1 MADTLHE
8 AEWKPKHN
16 PWLIA
21 MTVTLA
27 TFMEVLD
34 TSIANVALPHI
45 AGSVGASQEE
55 ATWVLTS
62 YLVASAVILPIS
74 GWLSN
79 RIGRKRFYMTCVAMF
94 TACSLLCGLAPTLPL
109 LIFARILQGLGGGG
123 LAPSEQA
130 ILADTF
136 SIEKRGQAFALY
148 GTAVV
153 IAPAIGPTLGG
164 WLTDNYNWHWIFFI
178 NLPIGLISLYLS
190 NRMVEDPPELVART
204 KRRDPVDYIGLLSVA
219 IGVGML
225 EFTLDKG
232 QEKDWFGSG
241 EIQLTMLIAAVVL
254 VFFVIWEWRH
264 VDPIVDLKLL
274 KNRNFGTAV
283 FLQLVLGM
291 VLFGSTVLIPQYLQS
306 MLGYT
311 AERAGEVLSP
321 AGLVMMVMMAV
332 AGRTLGKG
340 DPRLMV
346 MLGYLAVAAGL
357 YNLTR
362 LDLYSSFGTVTLWR
376 ALQVIGLPFIF
387 IPISTLNYVGVP
399 REKSNQIS
407 SLSNFARNIGGSAGT
422 ALLTTYLARS
432 AQVHSDVLSANI
444 SAGSVALQT
453 YASRFASALNMS
465 MAQVQGLAT
474 ASAYNQL
481 LQQATM
487 LAYKNAFAILA
498 WTVMGLSPLVWLMRL
513 PPKRAKIDPE
523 QMAAH

>member
-1 MADTLHE
+1 MSE
-8 AEWKPKHN
+8 AVWKPKHN

-21 MTVTLA
+21 LTVTLA

-62 YLVASAVILPIS
+62 YLVSSAVILPIS

-79 RIGRKRFYMTCVAMF
+79 RFGRKRFYMTCVALF
-94 TACSLLCGLAPTLPL
+94 TTCSLLCGLAPTLPF
-109 LIFARILQGLGGGG
+109 LILARILQGLGGGG

-136 SIEKRGQAFALY
+136 PIEKRGQAFALY
-148 GTAVV
+148 GMAVV
-153 IAPAIGPTLGG
+153 VAPAIGPTLGG
-164 WLTDNYNWHWIFFI
+164 WITDNYNWHWIFFI
-178 NLPIGLISLYLS
+178 NLPVGLLSLFLS
-190 NRMVEDPPELVART
+190 NRMVEDPPEITART
-204 KRRDPVDYIGLLSVA
+204 KRRDPIDFVGLISVALGVGLLEA
-219 IGVGML
+219 
-225 EFTLDKG
+225 TLDKG

-241 EIQLTMLIAAVVL
+241 QIQITATLAVITL
-254 VFFVIWEWRH
+254 VFFVLWEWH
-264 VDPIVDLKLL
+264 HPDPIVDLKLL

-283 FLQLVLGM
+283 FLQLILGM
-291 VLFGSTVLIPQYLQS
+291 VLFGSTVLIPQYLQT

-321 AGLVMMVMMAV
+321 AGFVMVVMMAI

-340 DPRLMV
+340 DPRLTV

-362 LDLYSSFGTVTLWR
+362 LDLYSAFGTVTWWR
-376 ALQVIGLPFIF
+376 MLQVIGLPFIF

-407 SLSNFARNIGGSAGT
+407 ALSNFARNMGGSAGT
-422 ALLTTYLARS
+422 ALLTTFLARS
-432 AQVHSDVLSANI
+432 SQINQLSLASNLSAGGYAI
-444 SAGSVALQT
+444 SDYINQFA
-453 YASRFASALNMS
+453 ASMHSAAAAVQLTA
-465 MAQVQGLAT
+465 MAQVYGAMQR
-474 ASAYNQL
+474 
-481 LQQATM
+481 QATM
-487 LAYKNAFAILA
+487 LAYKNAFFLLA
-498 WTVMGLSPLVWLMRL
+498 VTVMCLSPLVWIMRL
-513 PPKRAKIDPE
+513 PPKAAKVDPE

>member
-1 MADTLHE
+1 MPE
-8 AEWKPKHN
+8 ALWKPKHN

-21 MTVTLA
+21 LTVTLA

-62 YLVASAVILPIS
+62 YLVSSAVILPIS

-79 RIGRKRFYMTCVAMF
+79 RIGRKRFYMTCVTMF
-94 TACSLLCGLAPTLPL
+94 TVCSLLCGLAPTLPI
-109 LIFARILQGLGGGG
+109 LILARILQGLGGGG

-136 SIEKRGQAFALY
+136 PIEKRGQAFALY
-148 GTAVV
+148 GMAVV
-153 IAPAIGPTLGG
+153 VAPAIGPTLGG
-164 WLTDNYNWHWIFFI
+164 WITDNYNWHWIFFI
-178 NLPIGLISLYLS
+178 NIPIGLISLYLS
-190 NRMVEDPPELVART
+190 NRMVEDPPELVAR
-204 KRRDPVDYIGLLSVA
+204 KARRDPVDIIGLMSVA
-219 IGVGML
+219 IGVGLL

-241 EIQLTMLIAAVVL
+241 MIQTTAVLAVVTL
-254 VFFVIWEWRH
+254 VFFVFWEWNHR
-264 VDPIVDLKLL
+264 DPIVDLKLL

-283 FLQLVLGM
+283 FLQLILGM
-291 VLFGSTVLIPQYLQS
+291 VLFGSTVLIPQYLQT

-311 AERAGEVLSP
+311 AERAGMVLSP
-321 AGLVMMVMMAV
+321 AGFVMMAGMAI

-340 DPRLMV
+340 DPRLTV

-357 YNLTR
+357 FNLTR
-362 LDLYSSFGTVTLWR
+362 LDLYTAFGTVTVWR
-376 ALQVIGLPFIF
+376 MLQVIGLPFIF

-407 SLSNFARNIGGSAGT
+407 SLSNFARNMGGSAGT
-422 ALLTTYLARS
+422 ALLTTFLARS
-432 AQVHSDVLSANI
+432 AQINQVTLASNVSAGGYGI
-444 SAGSVALQT
+444 SAYIAQFADATHTALAAAT
-453 YASRFASALNMS
+453 PTA
-465 MAQVQGLAT
+465 MAQ
-474 ASAYNQL
+474 AYGQMVA
-481 LQQATM
+481 QANM
-487 LAYKNAFAILA
+487 LAYKNAFLILA
-498 WTVMGLSPLVWLMRL
+498 VAVCSLSPLVWIMRL
-513 PPKRAKIDPE
+513 PPKMAKLDPE